1 MPRAAAFVIGERTER
16 ELTMLGEALAR
27 HGAKTAAFVVDTTE
41 DEVAGRSA
49 EAGGVVLLPPTR
61 CDIPLSAAGKTRF
74 PVASWV
80 ASGAQGWLVSGPTS
94 CARDVLRDVKR
105 FIEGRSAGGERY
117 IAVTLEA
124 GLPPSEIPRGI
135 VALSAS
141 AGLVPVQATRPEEA
155 HDEDVRTFMDRFGAR
170 PTYWTALGRDAGAL
184 AGAALAPL
192 PADSTSDP
200 KGVTQ
205 RRAIV
210 QAGLQAVRVRL
221 WTTDDRGMG
230 ADRVLPR
237 SLRLAT
243 WKGK

>member
-1 MPRAAAFVIGERTER
+1 MA
-16 ELTMLGEALAR
+16 
-27 HGAKTAAFVVDTTE
+27 
-41 DEVAGRSA
+41 
-49 EAGGVVLLPPTR
+49 
-61 CDIPLSAAGKTRF
+61 
-74 PVASWV
+74 
-80 ASGAQGWLVSGPTS
+80 GPTS

-105 FIEGRSAGGERY
+105 FIEGRSAGGDRY

-141 AGLVPVQATRPEEA
+141 AGLVPIQATRPEEA
-155 HDEDVRTFMDRFGAR
+155 HDEDVRTFMERFGAR
-170 PTYWTALGRDAGAL
+170 PTYWTALGRDAGVL

-221 WTTDDRGMG
+221 WTTDDKGMD
-230 ADRVLPR
+230 ANRVLPR